1 MKQIII
7 EDNSVLEKFFR
18 RNRKYEEKIINEIQE
33 NLLSII
39 KEKAYK
45 IKTVKGYKYEGKTI

>member
-33 NLLSII
+33 NLLSN
-39 KEKAYK
+39 YK
-45 IKTVKGYKYEGKTI
+45 RESL